1 MAHLRHEKQKSKQ
14 LSNALVLKVNTT
26 TEELENDVKLINRS
40 ITDMYKFEKK
50 ELIKKRTF
58 KKTLGSVGT
67 IG

>member
-1 MAHLRHEKQKSKQ
+1 MDHLRHEKQKSKQ

-50 ELIKKRTF
+50 RVNKEENI
-58 KKTLGSVGT
+58 
-67 IG
+67 